1 MMIYVRDR
9 SKLKSPTKKQQAE
22 YQTWLDSV
30 SQQRTGFS
38 KTPVKRTSS
47 PVYSAL
53 KVPPGRE
60 TPKYPSV
67 DTGGGST
74 TKPIHRKVYTGS
86 LMKGIGTLHKSNAVP
101 IFTDQEALD
110 QANMR
115 R

>member
-22 YQTWLDSV
+22 YQTWLESV

-38 KTPVKRTSS
+38 KTPVKRTPA

-74 TKPIHRKVYTGS
+74 TKPIHGKVYTGS